1 MEYFNYRSVAEQAKM
16 PPAELAALARLIR
29 SEFPTDDMLYE
40 LHLLRVCMAIRDGY
54 VSLADA
60 AKPDSNRLKKKL
72 L

>member
-40 LHLLRVCMAIRDGY
+40 LH
-54 VSLADA
+54 S
-60 AKPDSNRLKKKL
+60 
-72 L
+72 